1 MNKKYAKQIEYKT
14 NNYLVYIPYC
24 LETTVFVQLVLHQL
38 PHKSMSDLVSLVLQ
52 LLNYEY
58 ILVFQ
63 LKMVE
68 LKITG
73 EKKNVLV

>member
-73 EKKNVLV
+73 EKKMF